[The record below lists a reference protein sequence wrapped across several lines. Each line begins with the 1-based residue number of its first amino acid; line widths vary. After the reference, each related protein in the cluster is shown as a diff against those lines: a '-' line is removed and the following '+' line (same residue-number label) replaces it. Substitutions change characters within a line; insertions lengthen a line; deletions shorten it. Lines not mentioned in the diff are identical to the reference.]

1 MKKKTIIIVV
11 TLAITIALIVGL
23 ASCENST
30 VTGSVAEDPAVG
42 ISADQI
48 SWVSWNQEVI
58 DALQEQETSLAK
70 PGTHG
75 RMVTAVAGGTVGG
88 NMTFGNLVD
97 VPSGAVP
104 SNTFIEVEVV
114 CSDGK
119 DQCGSGID
127 FLPNMQFLSDVD
139 IILSWEFLDL
149 DNISIDDF
157 HAYYSED
164 GGNTWF
170 EVENITIDH
179 VNQTIILSED
189 HFTRY
194 AWGLSINPS
203 L

>member
-1 MKKKTIIIVV
+1 MNKKTIIIVA
-11 TLAITIALIVGL
+11 TLTITVALIVGL
-23 ASCENST
+23 AGCENST
-30 VTGSVAEDPAVG
+30 ILGNTTADPAVG

-48 SWVSWNQEVI
+48 TWVKWKPEVVE
-58 DALQEQETSLAK
+58 ALKKNSLAK
-70 PGTHG
+70 PGSHG
-75 RMVTAVAGGTVGG
+75 RMVTTVAGGTVGG

-104 SNTFIEVEVV
+104 SNTFIEVEVI
-114 CSDGK
+114 CSDGQ

-139 IILSWEFLDL
+139 IVLSWEFLDIDSL
-149 DNISIDDF
+149 GIDDF

-170 EVENITIDH
+170 EVDNITIDH

-194 AWGLSINPS
+194 AWGLSINAEM
-203 L
+203 